1 VALFGWKK
9 SGGSDQPRTST
20 GIDGGAS
27 AGNGGTPGSGD
38 VMAGFEP
45 QPEKARVWFEYGRT
59 AADSFN
65 YEYALACYAN
75 GIKLDPAAM
84 SAHEAMY
91 EVAVKYLAKAGKPA
105 TGKEIKSIEDSTPL
119 GKFAAAEFAW
129 MKDIANPSLGLKALE
144 AAVKAGQFEYGNWSA
159 NKVLGAIR
167 RQKKLSK
174 GMLVQAKDLFKE
186 VSAWNEAL
194 AAGQLALQ
202 IDPSDN
208 ALDHELKDIS
218 AQRAMDQGGYERAA
232 GKEGAFRQ
240 FVKNIDKQ
248 RELQEAEAIVTS
260 ETAEQ
265 RNLQRAKEQYEKNPK
280 VPDSINI
287 YAQMLKKQST
297 PQAEML
303 AYEIYMRGF
312 KDTGEYRFKMAAGD
326 VKVEQLRRDVELLE
340 SKAQNTPT
348 DATIQS
354 QLSAARSVLINTE
367 LVELNER
374 VSKYPTDRYL
384 RMRLGEIEF
393 VSGNYEAAQL
403 AFQAVKDEP
412 KLRVRAAHMLGR
424 CFAAESWHREAI
436 SEYKEALSAIDA
448 TEKDR
453 ELDIRYDLMVS
464 LIEDARAERDANL
477 AKEALEICSGIVR
490 KSISYRDIR
499 AKRKEVDQLI
509 RDLTGGEAAQ
519 A

>member
-1 VALFGWKK
+1 
-9 SGGSDQPRTST
+9 
-20 GIDGGAS
+20 
-27 AGNGGTPGSGD
+27 
-38 VMAGFEP
+38 
-45 QPEKARVWFEYGRT
+45 
-59 AADSFN
+59 
-65 YEYALACYAN
+65 
-75 GIKLDPAAM
+75 
-84 SAHEAMY
+84 
-91 EVAVKYLAKAGKPA
+91 
-105 TGKEIKSIEDSTPL
+105 
-119 GKFAAAEFAW
+119 
-129 MKDIANPSLGLKALE
+129 
-144 AAVKAGQFEYGNWSA
+144 
-159 NKVLGAIR
+159 
-167 RQKKLSK
+167 
-174 GMLVQAKDLFKE
+174 
-186 VSAWNEAL
+186 
-194 AAGQLALQ
+194 
-202 IDPSDN
+202 
-208 ALDHELKDIS
+208 
-218 AQRAMDQGGYERAA
+218 MDQGGYERAA

-240 FVKNIDKQ
+240 FVKNADKQ
-248 RELQEAEAIVTS
+248 RELQESEAIVAS
-260 ETAEQ
+260 ESTEQ
-265 RNLQRAKEQYEKNPK
+265 RNLLRAKEQYEKNPK
-280 VPDSINI
+280 VPDSINV
-287 YAQMLKKQST
+287 YAQLLKKQGT

-326 VKVEQLRRDVELLE
+326 IKVEQLRRDVESLDR
-340 SKAQNTPT
+340 KAQSNPT
-348 DATIQS
+348 DAITQS
-354 QLSAARSVLINTE
+354 QLSATRSVLINTE
-367 LVELNER
+367 LAELNER

-393 VSGNYEAAQL
+393 ASGNYEAAQL

-464 LIEDARAERDANL
+464 LIEDARAERDVNL

-509 RDLTGGEAAQ
+509 RDLTGGDAAQ

>member
-1 VALFGWKK
+1 MALFSWKK
-9 SGGSDQPRTST
+9 SGGNEPAKTAT
-20 GIDGGAS
+20 GVDAAAS
-27 AGNGGTPGSGD
+27 AGTGGNQGSAD
-38 VMAGFEP
+38 VAAGFEG
-45 QPEKARVWFEYGRT
+45 QPEKARVWFDYART

-65 YEYALACYAN
+65 YEYALTCYAN

-105 TGKEIKSIEDSTPL
+105 TGKEIKGIEDSTPV

-129 MKDIANPSLGLKALE
+129 MKDIANASLALKAIDS
-144 AAVKAGQFEYGNWSA
+144 AIKAGQFEFGHWAA
-159 NKVLGAIR
+159 NKALGAIR
-167 RQKKLSK
+167 RQKKVSK
-174 GMLVQAKDLFKE
+174 GMLINAKDLFKQ
-186 VSAWNEAL
+186 VSAWDEAM

-202 IDPSDN
+202 MDPSDN

-265 RNLQRAKEQYEKNPK
+265 RNLQRAKEQYERNPK
-280 VPDSINI
+280 VPESISI
-287 YAQMLKKQST
+287 YAQLLKKQGS

-303 AYEIYMRGF
+303 SYEIYMRGF

-326 VKVEQLRRDVELLE
+326 IKIEQLRRDVDALE
-340 SKAQNTPT
+340 SKALADPGN
-348 DATIQS
+348 ATIQS
-354 QLSAARSVLINTE
+354 QLSAARSVLLNTE
-367 LVELNER
+367 RAELNER
-374 VSKYPTDRYL
+374 VSKYPTDRFL

-393 VSGNYEAAQL
+393 ASGNYEAAQM

-412 KLRVRAAHMLGR
+412 KLRVRAGHMLGK
-424 CFAAESWHREAI
+424 CFAAESWHREAV
-436 SEYKEALSAIDA
+436 SEYKDALQAIDA

-464 LIEDARAERDANL
+464 LIEQARAERDVNL

-509 RDLTGGEAAQ
+509 RELTGGEAAS